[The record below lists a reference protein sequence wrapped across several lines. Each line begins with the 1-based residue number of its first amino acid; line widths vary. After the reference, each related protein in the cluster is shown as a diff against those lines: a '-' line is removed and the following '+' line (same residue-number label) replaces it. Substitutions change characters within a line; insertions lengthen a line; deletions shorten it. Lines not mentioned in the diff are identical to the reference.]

1 MINTV
6 LTMKSK
12 AIKVGVCSGRQ
23 QLAEFKEA
31 WKRAERGLPPKEP
44 VDRLYF
50 PDAAT
55 MYRAF
60 SRSRLQLLSVL
71 RQRGTTSVLALAK
84 ALGRNYKNVYEDVK
98 ALTRFGLIHRVKRSV
113 RVPFDSILVDAEI
126 RLAAPE
132 SAVLYPYFRRLSR
145 MGE

>member
-1 MINTV
+1 
-6 LTMKSK
+6 MKSK
-12 AIKVGVCSGRQ
+12 AIKVGVSSSRQ

-31 WKRAERGLPPKEP
+31 WKRAKRGLLPQEP

-71 RQRGTTSVLALAK
+71 RRRGTISVLALAK
-84 ALGRNYKNVYEDVK
+84 ALGRDYKNVYEDVK
-98 ALTRFGLIHRVKRSV
+98 ALKRFALIHQGNGGVC
-113 RVPFDSILVDAEI
+113 VPFDRILMNAEI
-126 RLAAPE
+126 KLVA
-132 SAVLYPYFRRLSR
+132 
-145 MGE
+145 